1 VPLGSLLRGATGNWL
16 AVLYLAAAVNL
27 LAAALALFVLKPM
40 RRQFI
45 RRSMAAKA
53 AERVAEAEAR
63 TRRAAGV
70 TAG

>member
-1 VPLGSLLRGATGNWL
+1 
-16 AVLYLAAAVNL
+16 
-27 LAAALALFVLKPM
+27 M